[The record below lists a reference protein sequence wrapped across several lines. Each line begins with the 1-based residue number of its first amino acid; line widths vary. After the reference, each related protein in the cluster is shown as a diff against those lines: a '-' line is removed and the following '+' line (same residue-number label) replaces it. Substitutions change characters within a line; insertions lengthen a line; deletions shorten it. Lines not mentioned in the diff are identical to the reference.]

1 MTITT
6 TYSRLSCDTQGDHLE
21 VRTIYSGSN
30 EEIDLMEE
38 SVRKTNGDMQTIFV
52 DGFTMEVPDDNG

>member
-6 TYSRLSCDTQGDHLE
+6 TYSMLGCDTQGDHLE
-21 VRTIYSGSN
+21 VRTIYSGSK

-38 SVRKTNGDMQTIFV
+38 SMRKTNGDMQTIFV
-52 DGFTMEVPDDNG
+52 DGFTMEVSDDNG